1 MELGSW
7 SGSQQCTGL
16 ITASGHGTDDNDD
29 DDDDYDDGLKVVDN
43 NSFLVFRLTYNL
55 EFRMKAVIAHIL
67 NPS

>member
-7 SGSQQCTGL
+7 PGSQQSTGL
-16 ITASGHGTDDNDD
+16 MTASDHRTDDND

-55 EFRMKAVIAHIL
+55 E
-67 NPS
+67 